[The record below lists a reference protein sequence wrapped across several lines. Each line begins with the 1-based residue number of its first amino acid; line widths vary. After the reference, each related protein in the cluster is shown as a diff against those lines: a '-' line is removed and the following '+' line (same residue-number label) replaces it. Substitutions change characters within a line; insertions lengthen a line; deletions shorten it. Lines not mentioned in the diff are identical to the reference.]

1 MDEAL
6 KEIKILIAD
15 EQPIFR
21 HGLRRL
27 LESSPGI
34 RVVGE
39 AGDASTVAA
48 LTRDLKPHILL
59 LDLALHLASERAE
72 LKNLANTP
80 EPPRIMAMLKV
91 IVESQVIDAL
101 RLGVHSIVLKTATPA
116 VLLGSIRDVA
126 AGNYVLGR
134 EVLTILVR
142 ALQGFLSVDVRT
154 TPPVD
159 FALTRRELEIIA
171 KITAGL
177 SNKEVGHAFSISER
191 TVKHHL
197 TNIFNKIG
205 VSNRLALAL
214 FAVNHQLMA
223 ASPRSGP
230 PYPISRDES
239 RPTVSLKV
247 SAVAG

>member
-1 MDEAL
+1 MDEAFQD
-6 KEIKILIAD
+6 IKILIAD

-39 AGDASTVAA
+39 ASNASTVVS
-48 LTRDLKPHILL
+48 LTRQLKPHILL
-59 LDLALHLASERAE
+59 LDLALPLASERAE
-72 LKNLANTP
+72 LKNLANAP

-91 IVESQVIDAL
+91 IVESQVIEAL
-101 RLGVHSIVLKTATPA
+101 RLGAHSIVLKTATPT

-134 EVLTILVR
+134 EILTILVR
-142 ALQGFLSVDVRT
+142 VLRGFLSTDTRAMST
-154 TPPVD
+154 AD
-159 FALTRRELEIIA
+159 FAITRRELEIIA

-177 SNKEVGHAFSISER
+177 SNKEVGHQFSISER

-205 VSNRLALAL
+205 VSSRLALAL

-223 ASPRSGP
+223 ASPACGTQ
-230 PYPISRDES
+230 YAVSRDGS
-239 RPTVSLKV
+239 RSTDTLKI
-247 SAVAG
+247 SAVAV

>member
-6 KEIKILIAD
+6 QNIKILIAD

-34 RVVGE
+34 HVVGE
-39 AGDASTVAA
+39 AGDVSTVMA
-48 LTRDLKPHILL
+48 LTRQLKPHILL
-59 LDLALHLASERAE
+59 LDLALPLASERFE
-72 LKNLANTP
+72 LKNLANAP
-80 EPPRIMAMLKV
+80 ESPRIVAMLKV

-101 RLGVHSIVLKTATPA
+101 RLGVHSIVLKTATPT

-134 EVLTILVR
+134 EVLSILVR
-142 ALQGFLSVDVRT
+142 ALQGFLSVDTRT
-154 TPPVD
+154 MPRVD

-171 KITAGL
+171 KIAAGL

-223 ASPRSGP
+223 APPGSAT